1 MDIRDC
7 YRGADGRGFAGAIAA
22 ASNHNGD
29 SDSTTAVA
37 GTIIGAQIGYEAIPR
52 RFVGPLEL
60 HGAIVEIADDLSTG
74 CGHLSEF
81 RPVDPA
87 WAHKYIHHDYVQWR
101 REGSAQ

>member
-1 MDIRDC
+1 MDIRDR
-7 YRGADGRGFAGAIAA
+7 YRGADGRGFAGAITA

-29 SDSTTAVA
+29 SDSTAALA
-37 GTIIGAQIGYEAIPR
+37 GTIIGAQIDQAIPR

-60 HGAIVEIADDLSTG
+60 HEAIVEIADDLSTG

-81 RPVDPA
+81 RPVDPT